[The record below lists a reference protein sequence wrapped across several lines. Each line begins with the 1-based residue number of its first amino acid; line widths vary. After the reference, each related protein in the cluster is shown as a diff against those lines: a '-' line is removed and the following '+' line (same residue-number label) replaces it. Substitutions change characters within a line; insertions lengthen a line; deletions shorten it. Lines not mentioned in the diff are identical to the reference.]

1 MEPKSSGDSSANTNN
16 KVNLNEFDFLQTI
29 GTGSF
34 GRVKLGRHKKTNKI
48 YAIKMLK
55 KAEIIRLKQVDHI
68 YSEYNILSMLNHPF
82 IVELRGVALNDPKFL
97 YFVLEY
103 VPGGE
108 LFTILRTQGNFAVDQ
123 AKLVTIIIS
132 YIWYNINIVSY
143 HTYQTYGI
151 TKRYSF

>member
-1 MEPKSSGDSSANTNN
+1 MESSKETTGNANNN

-34 GRVKLGRHKKTNKI
+34 GRVRLGRHKKTNKI

-68 YSEYNILSMLNHPF
+68 YSEYNILSLLNHPF
-82 IVELRGVALNDPKFL
+82 IVELRGVVLTDAKFL

-108 LFTILRTQGNFAVDQ
+108 LFTILRTQGSFPVEQ
-123 AKLVTIIIS
+123 AK
-132 YIWYNINIVSY
+132 
-143 HTYQTYGI
+143 
-151 TKRYSF
+151 

>member
-1 MEPKSSGDSSANTNN
+1 MENTSTANN
-16 KVNLNEFDFLQTI
+16 KINLNDFDFLQTI

-34 GRVKLGRHKKTNKI
+34 GRVRLGRHKKTNKI

-55 KAEIIRLKQVDHI
+55 KAEIMRLKQVDHI

-82 IVELRGVALNDPKFL
+82 IVELRGVALTDPKYL

-108 LFTILRTQGNFAVDQ
+108 LFTILRTQGNFPVEQ
-123 AKLVTIIIS
+123 AK
-132 YIWYNINIVSY
+132 
-143 HTYQTYGI
+143 
-151 TKRYSF
+151 